1 MNHSLF
7 VFIIFVF
14 AFVACDETDLP
25 SDVDCNADTLVTVVE
40 SPDFTDDCKYALS
53 NPSVDYLLLPTN
65 IYEHIDE
72 LTDGMTFTVKY
83 IETPDVASTCSY
95 GRSVSIVCLEN

>member
-1 MNHSLF
+1 MNRSLF
-7 VFIIFVF
+7 VFIMLVV
-14 AFVACDETDLP
+14 AFLACDETDLS

-65 IYEHIDE
+65 IYEHVDE
-72 LTDGMTFTVKY
+72 LTDGMTFSIKY
-83 IETPDVASTCSY
+83 IETPDVATICIY
-95 GRSVSIVCLEN
+95 GRVVSIVCLEN